1 MKDLSKPR
9 QDGQERWR
17 EPGWAAQ
24 TRGCLSGR
32 LARSGTRC
40 GRAAGWASGSSGKSQ
55 WRGCPPREQPVKQP
69 FDLLQCWKLVTSL
82 HGDIA
87 YLYLCKYSRPGWNG
101 YLWQPERSPFP
112 ESRSCREDIQMNV
125 KLCAVTQRLYAAVSE
140 DFSTLGLM
148 IMPLT
153 SY

>member
-55 WRGCPPREQPVKQP
+55 WQGCPPREQPVKQP
-69 FDLLQCWKLVTSL
+69 FDLLQCWKQCKSL
-82 HGDIA
+82 WRRFTETLHIYICENTHGSDETAI
-87 YLYLCKYSRPGWNG
+87 CGSRKDLLFQSHVPAGKILRWI
-101 YLWQPERSPFP
+101 L
-112 ESRSCREDIQMNV
+112 SCVQSHSGFMLLSLKIS
-125 KLCAVTQRLYAAVSE
+125 L
-140 DFSTLGLM
+140 
-148 IMPLT
+148 PLDWW
-153 SY
+153 